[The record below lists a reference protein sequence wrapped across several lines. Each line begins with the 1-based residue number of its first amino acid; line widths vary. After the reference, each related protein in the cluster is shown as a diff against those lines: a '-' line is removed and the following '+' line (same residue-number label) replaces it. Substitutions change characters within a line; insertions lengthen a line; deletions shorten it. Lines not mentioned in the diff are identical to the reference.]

1 MAGIIEVKDQ
11 GKVRIY
17 DADNSN
23 YVDIVVPSTVSSN
36 RTITIPDATFTIPT
50 SNTPDDDA
58 ITAAKLNND
67 IISGT
72 TALTSEPADTDEF
85 LVSDAG
91 TLKRIDYS
99 LIKGG
104 GITEADQ
111 WRLTSSFANTGDNY
125 VTSNWERNDNT
136 AFAKLGTGLSES
148 SGVFSFPST
157 GLYYITWMVWGSQNG
172 SSRYNYARI
181 EGTTDNS
188 SYDGISWTS
197 FGVLSISG
205 SAGHATGVTSC
216 YFNVTDVSTH
226 KIKFKINTENSISI
240 NSQASGQSNSP
251 AATFIRLGDAQ

>member
-1 MAGIIEVKDQ
+1 MAYIGKKPTDVPLEASDISSTIITGQ
-11 GKVRIY
+11 
-17 DADNSN
+17 
-23 YVDIVVPSTVSSN
+23 
-36 RTITIPDATFTIPT
+36 
-50 SNTPDDDA
+50 
-58 ITAAKLNND
+58 
-67 IISGT
+67 
-72 TALTSEPADTDEF
+72 TALASEPADTDEF
-85 LVSDAG
+85 LISDAG

-188 SYDGISWTS
+188 SYDAIAYNAFGI
-197 FGVLSISG
+197 LPISG
-205 SAGHATGVTSC
+205 SAGHQSTVTSC

-240 NSQASGQSNSP
+240 NAQSSGQSNSP
-251 AATFIRLGDAQ
+251 AATFIRLGDSQ

>member
-1 MAGIIEVKDQ
+1 
-11 GKVRIY
+11 
-17 DADNSN
+17 
-23 YVDIVVPSTVSSN
+23 
-36 RTITIPDATFTIPT
+36 
-50 SNTPDDDA
+50 
-58 ITAAKLNND
+58 
-67 IISGT
+67 
-72 TALTSEPADTDEF
+72 F

-188 SYDGISWTS
+188 SYDAIAYNAFGI
-197 FGVLSISG
+197 LPISG
-205 SAGHATGVTSC
+205 SAGHQSTVTSC
-216 YFNVTDVSTH
+216 YFNVTNVSTH
-226 KIKFKINTENSISI
+226 KIKFKINTENEVSI
-240 NSQASGQSNSP
+240 NAFTSGESNSP